1 MDHKPICACAS
12 NLSDW
17 GDPNLGLQ
25 ARLARAITLPM
36 KFLWELLKRKVAGSD
51 GDIFDSEPPW
61 KAKSVI
67 AAGVTSGAGLMA

>member
-1 MDHKPICACAS
+1 
-12 NLSDW
+12 
-17 GDPNLGLQ
+17 
-25 ARLARAITLPM
+25 M